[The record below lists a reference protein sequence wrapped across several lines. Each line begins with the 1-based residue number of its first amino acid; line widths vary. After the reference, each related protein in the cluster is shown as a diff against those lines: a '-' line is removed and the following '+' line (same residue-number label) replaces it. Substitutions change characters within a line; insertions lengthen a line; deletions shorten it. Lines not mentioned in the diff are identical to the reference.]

1 METHAFS
8 KTVWAVSLPI
18 VFAEISETIV
28 HVTDTAFLARVGVAE
43 LGAIAL
49 ADTIYE
55 LATVPMVALVDG
67 IQILTARRAGQRR
80 DEAVGETFNLGLALL
95 TVVSLVLTLGLRVA
109 SPRLTGLVVASDD
122 VGTAVEAFVPVV
134 AIGTV
139 FHAANLAYSA
149 LLVTLS
155 RTRVLIPATI
165 LLAATNLFLGY
176 CLVFGN
182 LGFPRLG
189 IEGAAWGSVGAEVV
203 TCAYLTAHVLR
214 HIDVRRYALLR
225 LPRLDGR
232 LTGSLC
238 SVSFPVGL
246 QALMEGLRWFVFFVL
261 ADRLG
266 EEALATSNV
275 VYSFYA
281 VLRIPTEGFSE
292 TTCSMVSHM
301 IGSGRARGVEH
312 LLWEVIRPS
321 YLVTLPFA
329 ALILLFPRPLL
340 SLFVGDPQ
348 VIEASV
354 RCLRVVAASML
365 VVIPGQIWFV
375 SVSGTGDTRAA
386 FLIELALTATILL
399 VAYVA
404 GFSLGL
410 PPEYVWTSLPLG
422 WLLCLSLSYRWVQ
435 AGRWRRLTI

>member
-1 METHAFS
+1 
-8 KTVWAVSLPI
+8 
-18 VFAEISETIV
+18 IV

-67 IQILTARRAGQRR
+67 IQILTSRRAGQRR
-80 DEAVGETFNLGLALL
+80 DEALGETFNLGLALL

-109 SPRLTGLVVASDD
+109 APRLTGVVVASKD
-122 VGTAVEAFVPVV
+122 VRIAVEAFLPVV
-134 AIGTV
+134 
-139 FHAANLAYSA
+139 
-149 LLVTLS
+149 
-155 RTRVLIPATI
+155 
-165 LLAATNLFLGY
+165 
-176 CLVFGN
+176 
-182 LGFPRLG
+182 
-189 IEGAAWGSVGAEVV
+189 AEVV
-203 TCAYLTAHVLR
+203 TRAYLTAHVLR

-238 SVSFPVGL
+238 SISFPVGL

-321 YLVTLPFA
+321 
-329 ALILLFPRPLL
+329 
-340 SLFVGDPQ
+340 
-348 VIEASV
+348 
-354 RCLRVVAASML
+354 
-365 VVIPGQIWFV
+365 
-375 SVSGTGDTRAA
+375 
-386 FLIELALTATILL
+386 
-399 VAYVA
+399 
-404 GFSLGL
+404 
-410 PPEYVWTSLPLG
+410 
-422 WLLCLSLSYRWVQ
+422 
-435 AGRWRRLTI
+435 

>member
-1 METHAFS
+1 METRAFS

-67 IQILTARRAGQRR
+67 IQILTSRRAGQRR

-95 TVVSLVLTLGLRVA
+95 TVVSLVLTLGLRLA
-109 SPRLTGLVVASDD
+109 APWLTGVVVASKD
-122 VGTAVEAFVPVV
+122 VGIAVEAFVPVV

-149 LLVTLS
+149 LLVALS

-165 LLAATNLFLGY
+165 LLATTNLFLGF
-176 CLVFGN
+176 CLIFGN

-189 IEGAAWGSVGAEVV
+189 IAGAAWGSVGAEVV
-203 TCAYLTAHVLR
+203 TCAYLTAHILR
-214 HIDVRRYALLR
+214 HIDLRRYALLR
-225 LPRLDGR
+225 LPHLDGR
-232 LTGSLC
+232 LTRSLC
-238 SVSFPVGL
+238 SISFPVGL

-261 ADRLG
+261 AEQVG
-266 EEALATSNV
+266 EEMLATSNV

-281 VLRIPTEGFSE
+281 ALRIPTEGFSE
-292 TTCSMVSHM
+292 TACSMVSHL
-301 IGSGRARGVEH
+301 IGSGRSGSLGH
-312 LLWEVIRPS
+312 LLWQVILPS

-329 ALILLFPRPLL
+329 AVVLLFPGPLL
-340 SLFVGDPQ
+340 FLFVGDPR
-348 VIEASV
+348 VVEGCVNS
-354 RCLRVVAASML
+354 LRVVAAAML
-365 VVIPGQIWFV
+365 VVIPGQVWFV

-386 FLIELALTATILL
+386 FVIELALTATMLL

-404 GFSLGL
+404 GFSFGL
-410 PPEYVWTSLPLG
+410 PPEYVWISVPLG
-422 WLLCLSLSYRWVQ
+422 WLLCLSLSYRWIQ